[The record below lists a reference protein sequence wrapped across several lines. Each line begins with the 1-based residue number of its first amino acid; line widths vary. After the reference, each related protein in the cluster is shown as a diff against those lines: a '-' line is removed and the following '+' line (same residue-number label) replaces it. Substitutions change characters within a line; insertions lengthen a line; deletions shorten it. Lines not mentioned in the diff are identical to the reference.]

1 MQPQAWTCLYVAL
14 LFLGRL
20 VREDHTTELIS
31 VFQQDWNKKII
42 LTNKNGGSLWVSS
55 TNKKDKYLNCHCKCY
70 MKFNKVQV
78 VTAFFLITSI
88 WNSQF
93 EKKIKMKSSLQSKCK
108 CSLQF
113 WQKFFSWNFKAD
125 VFFSLGM
132 LMTSTTDAGFF
143 CCCLT
148 NN

>member
-93 EKKIKMKSSLQSKCK
+93 EKKNKNEIQLTIQMQMQLTVLTKVFLLEFQGRC
-108 CSLQF
+108 
-113 WQKFFSWNFKAD
+113 FFFLRNVNDIYHWCWIFLLLFNK
-125 VFFSLGM
+125 
-132 LMTSTTDAGFF
+132 
-143 CCCLT
+143 
-148 NN
+148 